1 MTDSSTLQPPAVL
14 YNGDCSPP
22 ASKHLRIA
30 LYSHDTMGLGHKR
43 RNLLIAQALRQAL
56 PHSSV
61 LLISGM
67 AEASDGN
74 LPDGIDY
81 LTLPAWQKTA
91 EGEYQSRRLG
101 LSVEDLRLLRAKTI
115 RAALKAFKPD
125 VFIVDNVP
133 RGAMQELDLAL
144 ELLRRRPTRCILGLR
159 DILDAPQTVRRQ
171 WRQAKNIPAIRRY
184 FDGIWVYGD
193 PTVYNLEATYRFP
206 ADIAAKIR
214 YVGYLDAQA
223 RLDVAAASPSPV
235 PKPPFALAMVGGG
248 QDGVALAKAFAQSA
262 FPPGWQGI
270 LITGPLMPQAHR
282 QALHHLAAQRTNLTV
297 LESHPEP
304 TQLLAQ
310 ASAVVSMGGYNTTCE
325 ILALGT
331 PALIVPRTQP
341 RREQWIRA
349 QRLHHLGLVDV
360 LAPDNLSAPA
370 ITTWL
375 NTVTHQRP
383 SQRPIARHC
392 IDLNGLKRIPQYIN
406 QLMARAEQDRSSH
419 YPLKAV

>member
-1 MTDSSTLQPPAVL
+1 MTDYGAPQAAI
-14 YNGDCSPP
+14 YNFDPSPP
-22 ASKHLRIA
+22 ATDHLRIA

-43 RNLLIAQALRQAL
+43 RNLLIAQALRRAL

-67 AEASDGN
+67 AEASDSH
-74 LPDGIDY
+74 LPDGLDY
-81 LTLPAWQKTA
+81 LTLPAWQKTVD
-91 EGEYQSRRLG
+91 GEYQPRRLG

-159 DILDAPQTVRRQ
+159 DILDDPQTVRRQ
-171 WRQAKNIPAIRRY
+171 WRQAKHIPAIRRY

-193 PTVYNLEATYRFP
+193 PAVYNLATTYRFP
-206 ADIAAKIR
+206 TDIAAKIR
-214 YVGYLDAQA
+214 YVGYLDAQV
-223 RLDVAAASPSPV
+223 RLDSASDFPLAV

-248 QDGVALAKAFAQSA
+248 QDGVAVAKAFAQAA
-262 FPPGWQGI
+262 FPPDWQGV

-282 QALHHLAAQRTNLTV
+282 QALHRIASQRSDLTV

-310 ASAVVSMGGYNTTCE
+310 ASAVVAMGGYNTTCE

-331 PALIVPRTQP
+331 SALIVPRTQP

-349 QRLHHLGLVDV
+349 QRLHQLGLVDV
-360 LAPDNLSAPA
+360 LEPDNLSAPA

-375 NTVTHQRP
+375 HTVAHHRP
-383 SQRPIARHC
+383 SQRPTARDC
-392 IDLNGLKRIPQYIN
+392 LDLNGLKRIPQYISH
-406 QLMARAEQDRSSH
+406 LLHHVEVDRRSRCS
-419 YPLKAV
+419 LEAG

>member
-1 MTDSSTLQPPAVL
+1 MTDFGVAPATIC
-14 YNGDCSPP
+14 NPTFPSPP
-22 ASKHLRIA
+22 APLRIA

-56 PHSSV
+56 PDSSV

-67 AEASDGN
+67 AEASDSN

-91 EGEYQSRRLG
+91 DGEYESRRLG

-115 RAALKAFKPD
+115 RAALKAFNPD

-159 DILDAPQTVRRQ
+159 DILDEPQAVRRQ
-171 WRQAKNIPAIRRY
+171 WRQAKNLPAIRRY

-193 PTVYNLEATYRFP
+193 PAVYDLAATYRFP

-214 YVGYLDAQA
+214 YVGYLDAQV
-223 RLDVAAASPSPV
+223 RLDAASASPV
-235 PKPPFALAMVGGG
+235 TAPKPPFALAMVGGG
-248 QDGVALAKAFAQSA
+248 QDGVDLAKAFAQSK
-262 FPPGWQGI
+262 FPSGWQGI

-282 QALHHLAAQRTNLTV
+282 QALHDLAAQRPHLTV

-310 ASAVVSMGGYNTTCE
+310 ASAVVAMGGYNTTCE

-349 QRLHHLGLVDV
+349 QRLHQLGLVDV
-360 LAPDNLSAPA
+360 LEPEKLSTPA

-375 NTVTHQRP
+375 HTVANHRP
-383 SQRPIARHC
+383 SQRPIARNC
-392 IDLNGLKRIPQYIN
+392 IDLNGLKRIPQYIS
-406 QLMARAEQDRSSH
+406 QLMARTGQDQASR

>member
-1 MTDSSTLQPPAVL
+1 MTEHGAPPATL
-14 YNGDCSPP
+14 YNFDPSPP
-22 ASKHLRIA
+22 TTDPLRVA

-56 PHSSV
+56 PHCSV

-81 LTLPAWQKTA
+81 LTLPAWQKTT

-115 RAALKAFKPD
+115 RAALKAFNPH

-144 ELLRRRPTRCILGLR
+144 ELLRCRPTRCILGLR
-159 DILDAPQTVRRQ
+159 DILDDPQTVRRQ

-193 PTVYNLEATYRFP
+193 PAVYDLAAAYRFP

-223 RLDVAAASPSPV
+223 RLDFASASTLSV

-248 QDGVALAKAFAQSA
+248 QDGVEVAKAFVQAA

-282 QALHHLAAQRTNLTV
+282 QSLHQIASQRSNLTV

-310 ASAVVSMGGYNTTCE
+310 ASAVVAMGGYNTTCE
-325 ILALGT
+325 VLALGT
-331 PALIVPRTQP
+331 SALIVPRTQP

-349 QRLHHLGLVDV
+349 QRLHQLGLVDV
-360 LAPDNLSAPA
+360 LEPEKLNAPA
-370 ITTWL
+370 ITDWL
-375 NTVTHQRP
+375 TTVAKHRP
-383 SQRPIARHC
+383 SQRPIARDC
-392 IDLNGLKRIPQYIN
+392 IDLNGLKRIPQYIS
-406 QLMARAEQDRSSH
+406 QLMARAAQERSSH
-419 YPLKAV
+419 YSLKAV

>member
-1 MTDSSTLQPPAVL
+1 MTDYGVAPATIYKSTT
-14 YNGDCSPP
+14 SPP
-22 ASKHLRIA
+22 TLRIA

-56 PHSSV
+56 PHCSV

-67 AEASDGN
+67 AEASDAD

-91 EGEYQSRRLG
+91 DGEYQPRRLG
-101 LSVEDLRLLRAKTI
+101 LSVEDLQLLRAKTI
-115 RAALKAFKPD
+115 RAALKAFNPD

-159 DILDAPQTVRRQ
+159 DILDDPQTVRRQ

-184 FDGIWVYGD
+184 FDDIWVYGD
-193 PTVYNLEATYRFP
+193 PAVYDLAAAYRFP

-214 YVGYLDAQA
+214 YVGYLDAQV
-223 RLDVAAASPSPV
+223 RLDSLSSALQIAT

-248 QDGVALAKAFAQSA
+248 QDGVDVAKAFAQAA

-282 QALHHLAAQRTNLTV
+282 QTLHQIASQRSDLTV

-310 ASAVVSMGGYNTTCE
+310 ASAVVAMGGYNTTCE

-331 PALIVPRTQP
+331 SALIVPRTQP

-349 QRLHHLGLVDV
+349 QRLHQLGLVDV
-360 LAPDNLSAPA
+360 LEPEQLNAPA

-375 NTVTHQRP
+375 HTVANDRP
-383 SQRPIARHC
+383 SQRPTARDC
-392 IDLNGLKRIPQYIN
+392 LDLNGLKRIPQYIN
-406 QLMARAEQDRSSH
+406 QLMAHSGQDRSSH